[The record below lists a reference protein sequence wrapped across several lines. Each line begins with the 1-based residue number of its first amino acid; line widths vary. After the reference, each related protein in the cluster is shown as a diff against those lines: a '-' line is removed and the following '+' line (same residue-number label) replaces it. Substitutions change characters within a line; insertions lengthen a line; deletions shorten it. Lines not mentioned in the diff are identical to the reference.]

1 MIYFADTLNEILQ
14 DKEMSKLSL
23 SKEIGIPMNTL
34 YNMKIYCPTV
44 YTALKIVDYFS
55 SSLDYFERK
64 IDMFEC

>member
-34 YNMKIYCPTV
+34 YNMKILSYSIHGIENCG
-44 YTALKIVDYFS
+44 LF
-55 SSLDYFERK
+55 F
-64 IDMFEC
+64 